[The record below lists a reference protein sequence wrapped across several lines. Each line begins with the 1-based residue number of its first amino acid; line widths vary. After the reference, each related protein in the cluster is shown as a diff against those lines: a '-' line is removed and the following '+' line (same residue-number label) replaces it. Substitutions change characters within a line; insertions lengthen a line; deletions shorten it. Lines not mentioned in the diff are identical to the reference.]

1 MTKVPPAA
9 AAVKNAVRAKWQI
22 TSKIDPPL
30 IGEGGIEII
39 AVVDVHEGHDHVLG
53 HVRGVD
59 LPIIIVVTVVGDVV
73 VVVIIIIILVQ
84 REVGYHRAYPQ
95 EFLNQLVVAL
105 PIC

>member
-1 MTKVPPAA
+1 MILPPAA
-9 AAVKNAVRAKWQI
+9 AAVKNARAKVPTKLWQI
-22 TSKIDPPL
+22 TNIDPPL

-73 VVVIIIIILVQ
+73 VAVIIIIILVQ
-84 REVGYHRAYPQ
+84 REVGYHRVR
-95 EFLNQLVVAL
+95 L
-105 PIC
+105 I

>member
-9 AAVKNAVRAKWQI
+9 AAVKNTRAKVWQI

-39 AVVDVHEGHDHVLG
+39 AVVDVHEGHDRVLG

-59 LPIIIVVTVVGDVV
+59 RPIIIVVTVVGDVV
-73 VVVIIIIILVQ
+73 VVVTIIIM
-84 REVGYHRAYPQ
+84 GYHRVRVNLY
-95 EFLNQLVVAL
+95 LYVANKKGVK
-105 PIC
+105 